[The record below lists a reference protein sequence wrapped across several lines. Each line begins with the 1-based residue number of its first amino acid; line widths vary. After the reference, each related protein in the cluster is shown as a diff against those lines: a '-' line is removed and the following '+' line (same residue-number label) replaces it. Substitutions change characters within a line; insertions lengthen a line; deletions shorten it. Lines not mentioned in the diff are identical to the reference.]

1 MISWDK
7 IRKCFASL
15 FFRPSEEVK
24 PTPAAEFPLEEI
36 RKFLPTFL
44 SQGSETAFLDEIR
57 HFLKSENYHPF
68 YTQAL
73 HDKPYLFQGDGLE
86 GLLVIKLPDT
96 AIALAKGLI
105 LSNSCD
111 VSPEN
116 DRLFDASLCYAPI
129 FSFPTYLESLRKKF
143 EKDRV
148 DVHEQA
154 IRRQAITQI
163 FFLPQGGKLDN
174 DAIVFLDR
182 IISVANDT
190 LEREALADRRL
201 FSLSDFGAWLLTLKL
216 SIHLC
221 RIRDKVDRVAGV
233 VA

>member
-7 IRKCFASL
+7 VRKCFAA
-15 FFRPSEEVK
+15 FFFGASAEVK
-24 PTPAAEFPLEEI
+24 STTAAEFSLEEI

-44 SQGSETAFLDEIR
+44 SQGSETAFLEELR
-57 HFLKSENYHPF
+57 HFLKSENNPF

-73 HDKPYLFQGDGLE
+73 YDKPYLFQGDGLE
-86 GLLVIKLPDT
+86 GLLIIKLPDT
-96 AIALAKGLI
+96 SIALAKGLI

-111 VSPEN
+111 INPEN
-116 DRLFDASLCYAPI
+116 ERLFDASLCYAPI
-129 FSFPTYLESLRKKF
+129 FSFPAYLQSLRTNF
-143 EKDRV
+143 EKDKV
-148 DVHEQA
+148 DAHEQA

-190 LEREALADRRL
+190 VERETLADRRL
-201 FSLSDFGAWLLTLKL
+201 FTLSDFGAWLLTLKL